1 MKQRLVVMNGQRIVQ
16 KTLPGT
22 ESFEAAT
29 NDVMGKANGLKPGVY
44 NLYSSLQADKQ
55 QSYSGQLIHADKESV
70 YQKAGMNI
78 IKHNREDFDKVPEI
92 GSVLSVSYNAQGK
105 AETAA
110 AVLVQ
115 GRGLKR

>member
-16 KTLPGT
+16 TTPPGT
-22 ESFEAAT
+22 ESFEAAS
-29 NDVMGKANGLKPGVY
+29 NNVIGKASGLKPGVY
-44 NLYSSLQADKQ
+44 SLYSALPADKQ

-70 YQKAGMNI
+70 YQKTGVNI
-78 IKHNREDFDKVPEI
+78 IKHNRVDFDKVPEI
-92 GSVLSVSYNAQGK
+92 GSVLSIGYSAQGK

-110 AVLVQ
+110 AALVQ

>member
-1 MKQRLVVMNGQRIVQ
+1 MEQRLVVMNGQRIVQ

-44 NLYSSLQADKQ
+44 NLYSSLPADKQ
-55 QSYSGQLIHADKESV
+55 QSYSGQILHADKESV
-70 YQKAGMNI
+70 FQKTGVNI
-78 IKHNREDFDKVPEI
+78 IKHSRSDFDKVPEI
-92 GSVLSVSYNAQGK
+92 GSVISISYNAQGR
-105 AETAA
+105 AESAA
-110 AVLVQ
+110 TTFQQ